1 MELTDP
7 WYPVADQTVAG
18 DLLAELRRE
27 LSPGHVLASRSVEPI
42 GRREDRDDILVAL
55 ADGGWAIVHLTWQR
69 ATEADPSFPVTSL
82 FENLADLRRRLDSDA
97 EEFAAS

>member
-7 WYPVADQTVAG
+7 WFPVADPTVAE

-27 LSPGHVLASRSVEPI
+27 LSPSHVLASRSVEPI

-69 ATEADPSFPVTSL
+69 ATEPDPRRPATSR
-82 FENLADLRRRLDSDA
+82 FENEADLRRRLDSDA
-97 EEFAAS
+97 EEFATS